1 MEVFVLYKRK
11 EYKMI
16 RCPCCGYLTMEI
28 NANDG
33 FCIDICKVCF
43 WQFDNISN
51 SDPDRSRGPNS
62 VSLNQAKENYKKM
75 GAMEER
81 FLHCVRPPTK
91 EEFADKRIKCPCC
104 GYLTIVDKEDKN
116 LIQDVCPVCFWQYN
130 TEAINNPDKIIEPN
144 VVSLNEAKKN
154 YKEYKASSKLGS
166 INAREPMDDEI
177 G

>member
-1 MEVFVLYKRK
+1 
-11 EYKMI
+11 MI
-16 RCPCCGYLTMEI
+16 RCPCCGYLTMKYI

-81 FLHCVRPPTK
+81 FLHFVRPP
-91 EEFADKRIKCPCC
+91 
-104 GYLTIVDKEDKN
+104 
-116 LIQDVCPVCFWQYN
+116 
-130 TEAINNPDKIIEPN
+130 
-144 VVSLNEAKKN
+144 
-154 YKEYKASSKLGS
+154 
-166 INAREPMDDEI
+166 
-177 G
+177 